1 MTTDPMAEQV
11 TRRTRSLAAALALA
25 LAFASSATCLV
36 AAAQMADAQQHA
48 CCAGMNQD
56 CGDSVSAQ
64 QDCCTIQSSELTA
77 LERAAQSAAAV
88 RVVISIIALEQ
99 QRRVTLSPVTAFEP
113 GVPKPSSHPT
123 YLLLSVFRL

>member
-1 MTTDPMAEQV
+1 MPGAQTPQLFRFGCSDLTATIARRNMTTDPMAEQV

-56 CGDSVSAQ
+56 CGDSVSVQ
-64 QDCCTIQSSELTA
+64 QDCCTIQSAELTA
-77 LERAAQSAAAV
+77 IGRGA
-88 RVVISIIALEQ
+88 
-99 QRRVTLSPVTAFEP
+99 
-113 GVPKPSSHPT
+113 
-123 YLLLSVFRL
+123 